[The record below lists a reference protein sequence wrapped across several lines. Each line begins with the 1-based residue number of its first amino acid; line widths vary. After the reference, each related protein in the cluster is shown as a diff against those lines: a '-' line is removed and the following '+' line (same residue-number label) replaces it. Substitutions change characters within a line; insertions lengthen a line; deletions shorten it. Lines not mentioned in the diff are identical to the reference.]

1 MRGLIDS
8 FPDALALTD
17 ENGMIVLASQR
28 LGAMFGYERGEL
40 TGLPV
45 EKLIPAAV
53 RAVHRRHRTGYAEMP
68 RIRLKEDR
76 ARLAGLRKDGATIR
90 VEISLTPVPAAGGQ
104 YTLAVVRKAP
114 ATRRDEYLPR
124 FASAGTAGEAHQ
136 CRELELL
143 GRIVNNLLFAALNLR
158 GGGIGMG
165 DQVPVDRVAEA
176 LQWIDDTIRPGA
188 RTRSQRPSRHAGPA
202 ERFTAYEPLGLIVV
216 GRPRSGTALFRGS
229 DTRQHGNTA
238 KSFTLPARKPGHR
251 RNGGTGVRS
260 AVKPPVPLFMPV
272 WPRIRDEWLWA
283 ASYGQA
289 TMNLGA
295 CRLEQMEVL

>member
-158 GGGIGMG
+158 GG
-165 DQVPVDRVAEA
+165 A
-176 LQWIDDTIRPGA
+176 
-188 RTRSQRPSRHAGPA
+188 
-202 ERFTAYEPLGLIVV
+202 
-216 GRPRSGTALFRGS
+216 
-229 DTRQHGNTA
+229 
-238 KSFTLPARKPGHR
+238 
-251 RNGGTGVRS
+251 S
-260 AVKPPVPLFMPV
+260 A
-272 WPRIRDEWLWA
+272 WA
-283 ASYGQA
+283 
-289 TMNLGA
+289 TK
-295 CRLEQMEVL
+295 CP